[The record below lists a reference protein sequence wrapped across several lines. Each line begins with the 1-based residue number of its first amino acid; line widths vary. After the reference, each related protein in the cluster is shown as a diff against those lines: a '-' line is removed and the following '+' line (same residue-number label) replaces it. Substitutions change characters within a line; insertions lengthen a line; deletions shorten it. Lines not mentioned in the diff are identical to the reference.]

1 MLGICSFWKWQPWEI
16 YGKLTLNIIKSCLN
30 MLEVSSN
37 SADAK
42 NIEGKCAPSQ
52 TANRQGDL
60 PTSYH
65 LRYVFPQRHISWLQ
79 LQLTTGRV

>member
-1 MLGICSFWKWQPWEI
+1 MLGICSFWKWQPWEN

-42 NIEGKCAPSQ
+42 KIEGKCAPHLKLQADS
-52 TANRQGDL
+52 DL

-79 LQLTTGRV
+79 LQLTTGTV